1 MSKVLTLYSSARP
14 DGNTFQH
21 VNTFN
26 QLVPGEICYLDSLE
40 IAQYDYQFR
49 NQNDDFST
57 LIDNM
62 LNVDVIILASPVYWY
77 SLTPTMR
84 RFFDRLTDLTELPE
98 LKAKG
103 KKMRE
108 KSFYLFATS
117 VHPNP
122 PASFTFPVEKTLE
135 YLGWRFMDSVHLDC
149 KEGFSETLAISSFQQ
164 LAEKLRV
171 NVEKHLCPLR
181 GSSDYSLQG
190 RSSINALYLS

>member
-49 NQNDDFST
+49 NQNDDFLT

-62 LNVDVIILASPVYWY
+62 LTVDVIILASPVYWY

-84 RFFDRLTDLTELPE
+84 CFFDRLTDLTELPE
-98 LKAKG
+98 LKVRG

-117 VHPNP
+117 VHPHAP
-122 PASFTFPVEKTLE
+122 TSFTSPVEKTLE
-135 YLGWRFMDSVHLDC
+135 YLGWRFLGSAHLDC
-149 KEGFSETLAISSFQQ
+149 KEGFSEALAIASFRQ
-164 LAEKLRV
+164 LANKIAPGAE
-171 NVEKHLCPLR
+171 
-181 GSSDYSLQG
+181 SL
-190 RSSINALYLS
+190 